1 MLEEREGERAT
12 DAEREVG
19 CRQGIERL
27 AWRKWLGM
35 TALGLVTAGRVSLN
49 IKEDPVAGVGWR
61 VGRSSNLASE
71 AEIPE

>member
-1 MLEEREGERAT
+1 
-12 DAEREVG
+12 
-19 CRQGIERL
+19 
-27 AWRKWLGM
+27 M